1 MAEQIV
7 QLKAEYG
14 LDDGVDNGT
23 VVRENF
29 QADDNIVDKYTTDSP
44 KDAAGWGRVRS
55 VRLALVSRSN
65 APERSISGNGCDA
78 TPDYSAATNDDT
90 YPVRWARGPDA
101 PKGRPIDVRTIAD
114 WRCYKYKVYETV
126 VPLRN
131 MLWRQAS

>member
-1 MAEQIV
+1 
-7 QLKAEYG
+7 
-14 LDDGVDNGT
+14 VDS
-23 VVRENF
+23 
-29 QADDNIVDKYTTDSP
+29 YTAKSPTD
-44 KDAAGWGRVRS
+44 AVGWGQVRS

-65 APERSISGNGCDA
+65 APERPSGGGGCDA
-78 TPDYSAATNDDT
+78 TPEYNAALDDDT

-101 PKGRPIDVRTIAD
+101 PKGKPIDVRTSDD